1 MATERASGLWFL
13 IGGIPRYVI
22 YLLLAGVVAWQ
33 LLYPIRLPMRTSSTT
48 EGVYEAIRRVPDDK
62 IVILCTDWDAST
74 QPETG
79 PQTEAI
85 MRACFQEGKRF
96 AVLNI
101 AAPMGYK
108 LAHEIAK
115 EAAEDYPVEYG
126 EDWCNFGF
134 KVGFRNV
141 LLTLAQDVPE
151 AVKTDF
157 EGTAITDLPMMRG
170 IDDVRQVGLV
180 VEISGLAGVIEP
192 WISLIQGPHQVP
204 FASAVTAVMAPGY
217 YPYLDSG
224 QMEGMLVGAR
234 GAAEMES
241 IIARPGM
248 GNAIMSAQSMA
259 HIFIVLLIVLGNAS
273 YLRARSRE
281 QGSAR

>member
-1 MATERASGLWFL
+1 MSAQGERGFWQS
-13 IGGIPRYVI
+13 IGQVPRYVI

-33 LLYPIRLPMRTSSTT
+33 LLFPVRLPMRIGSTT
-48 EGVYEAIRRVPDDK
+48 QSVFEAIKSVPDDS
-62 IVILCTDWDAST
+62 IVILSTDWDAST

-85 MRACFQEGKRF
+85 MRACLEEKKRF
-96 AVLNI
+96 AILNI
-101 AAPMGYK
+101 AAPMGHR
-108 LAHEIAK
+108 LAHEIA
-115 EAAEDYPVEYG
+115 ENVAAEYGAEYG
-126 EDWCNFGF
+126 VDWCNLGY

-141 LLTLAQDVPE
+141 LLTLGKDVPKAIE
-151 AVKTDF
+151 TDLY
-157 EGTAITDLPMMRG
+157 GTPVTDLPMMRE
-170 IDDVRQVGLV
+170 IADVRRVGLV

-192 WISLIQGPHQVP
+192 WVSLIQGPYQVP

-234 GAAEMES
+234 GAAEMELAL
-241 IIARPGM
+241 ARPGM

-259 HIFIVLLIVLGNAS
+259 HVLIVLLIVVGNAS
-273 YLRARSRE
+273 YLRLRSR
-281 QGSAR
+281 ARGGAR